1 MGSVD
6 RATLIRVARGEEPA
20 DLALD
25 GARVVN
31 VLSGELYQ
39 AEVAI
44 HQGWVVGLGDRY
56 EARERVDLGGLT
68 LVPGFIEGHIH
79 IESTMLSVP
88 EFARAVLAHGT
99 TTAIVDP
106 HELANVLGAEGVRM
120 VLRWAR
126 QVPLELHVQLPSC
139 VPASPFESAGAVLD
153 AAALR
158 DLVGEPGVL
167 GLGELMN
174 FPGVLAGDPDL
185 LAKTLLFGL
194 DGHVDGHAPGLR
206 GRDLSAYLLAGARTD
221 HESTTIAEA
230 EEKLR
235 KGMWLLVR
243 EGSTER
249 NLHDLLPLLRR
260 LRPARA
266 AFSSDDVT
274 PNHLLRVGHLDATLR
289 QAVAGGLDPITALRM
304 ATIQAAQCFGL
315 PRRGAIAPGFAADLV
330 AVEDLRKFRA
340 RLVYKAGRLVA
351 RDGVVTVR
359 LPAPEAMGGDGT
371 MHLPALDPGSFR
383 LEGREGPTHVIGIV
397 PGQVVTEHLVLPAP
411 YHSGELIADPARD
424 IAKLAVIERHGGR
437 GGIGLGLVRGL
448 GLREGAIASTVAHDA
463 HNVVVAGMND
473 VDMLFAARRLGET
486 GGGVVVVA
494 DGEIRAELALPIAGL
509 LSPLPIAEVAGRLDA
524 LDAAAQALGSRLE
537 HPLMTLS
544 FLALS
549 VIPALKLT
557 DQGLVDVERFTRID
571 LQDR

>member
-1 MGSVD
+1 
-6 RATLIRVARGEEPA
+6 
-20 DLALD
+20 
-25 GARVVN
+25 
-31 VLSGELYQ
+31 
-39 AEVAI
+39 
-44 HQGWVVGLGDRY
+44 
-56 EARERVDLGGLT
+56 
-68 LVPGFIEGHIH
+68 
-79 IESTMLSVP
+79 
-88 EFARAVLAHGT
+88 
-99 TTAIVDP
+99 
-106 HELANVLGAEGVRM
+106 
-120 VLRWAR
+120 LRT
-126 QVPLELHVQLPSC
+126 
-139 VPASPFESAGAVLD
+139 
-153 AAALR
+153 
-158 DLVGEPGVL
+158 LVGEPGVL

-174 FPGVLAGDPDL
+174 FPGTLAGDPDL
-185 LAKTLLFGL
+185 LAKTMLFGP
-194 DGHVDGHAPGLR
+194 DGHVDGHAPGLG

-221 HESTTIAEA
+221 HESTTVEEA

-249 NLHDLLPLLRR
+249 NLHDLLPVLRR

-289 QAVAGGLDPITALRM
+289 QAVAGGLDPIAALRM

-330 AVEDLRKFRA
+330 AVEDLREFRA
-340 RLVYKAGRLVA
+340 RLVYKAGQLVA
-351 RDGVVTVR
+351 RDGVTTA
-359 LPAPEAMGGDGT
+359 LLSAPERSSGEGT
-371 MHLPALDPGSFR
+371 VHLPALDGGSFR
-383 LEGREGPTHVIGIV
+383 LAGHEGMVHVIGIV
-397 PGQVVTEHLVLPAP
+397 PGQVVTEHLILPAP
-411 YHSGELIADPARD
+411 YVAGELTADPERD
-424 IAKLAVIERHGGR
+424 IAKLAVIERHGGS

-463 HNVVVAGMND
+463 HNLVVAGMSD
-473 VDMLFAARRLGET
+473 DAMLLAGRRLGET
-486 GGGVVVVA
+486 GGGVVVVT
-494 DGEIRAELALPIAGL
+494 GGRVLAELALPIAGL

-549 VIPALKLT
+549 VIPSLKLT
-557 DQGLVDVERFTRID
+557 DQGLVDVERFVRID